1 LIDFQ
6 EIITVNTYQAKYENR
21 YVRTLSVNDPI
32 IMKFGRPYTKSYSD
46 YDNKKPSCRWDS
58 RIATVLPHSR
68 LSGY

>member
-32 IMKFGRPYTKSYSD
+32 IMKFGTL
-46 YDNKKPSCRWDS
+46 NHIVTMIS
-58 RIATVLPHSR
+58 RSQAVDGIA
-68 LSGY
+68 G